1 MGDFIWL
8 LTSMKTCFQQ
18 GWCKLLNWKSN
29 WRYGKSSK
37 RLHVR
42 VLLLK
47 RISKS
52 IEETVTSKNNLK
64 NLLVE
69 PFSEARW
76 SKISSTYLSLKH
88 ADFPI
93 LDVEVVAELVHV
105 GGDAVLLLGRLRDQ
119 ELAGRRRKEK
129 DFKTDQEC
137 FLCLLLDKLVLL
149 LKLLSQLIH
158 LIKENETQYSWKL
171 TTSPYISDTLKHPWR
186 SFSLKLPWKP
196 VRWYFMKKRPIQKP
210 IIPALPFSI
219 SLKNCKDQNPS
230 QCRAGSNLMMAVTT
244 GKWKGR
250 GTEGQDRVLHKRHF
264 MTK

>member
-1 MGDFIWL
+1 
-8 LTSMKTCFQQ
+8 MKTCFQQ

-69 PFSEARW
+69 PFL

-88 ADFPI
+88 ADLPI
-93 LDVEVVAELVHV
+93 LYVKVVAELVHV
-105 GGDAVLLLGRLRDQ
+105 GGDAVLLLGRLREQ
-119 ELAGRRRKEK
+119 ESARRRRKEK

-149 LKLLSQLIH
+149 LKLLSQLVH
-158 LIKENETQYSWKL
+158 LTKANETQYEDPWKL
-171 TTSPYISDTLKHPWR
+171 TTSSYISDTLKHPWR
-186 SFSLKLPWKP
+186 SFSLKLPWRP
-196 VRWYFMKKRPIQKP
+196 VRWYFIKRQIQSPHHPVLSFFPFQYKLQRSPASAVEVPILWWRWLQGSGKEVGE
-210 IIPALPFSI
+210 
-219 SLKNCKDQNPS
+219 KNRIESCTKDT
-230 QCRAGSNLMMAVTT
+230 R
-244 GKWKGR
+244 
-250 GTEGQDRVLHKRHF
+250 F
-264 MTK
+264 MTT

>member
-1 MGDFIWL
+1 MRDFIWL
-8 LTSMKTCFQQ
+8 LTSMKTCFQR

-29 WRYGKSSK
+29 WHYGKSSK

-76 SKISSTYLSLKH
+76 FKISSTYLSLKH

-93 LDVEVVAELVHV
+93 LDVEVVAELVHI
-105 GGDAVLLLGRLRDQ
+105 GGDAVLLLGRLREQ
-119 ELAGRRRKEK
+119 ELAQRRRKEK

-137 FLCLLLDKLVLL
+137 FLCLLLDKFVLL
-149 LKLLSQLIH
+149 LKLLSQLVH
-158 LIKENETQYSWKL
+158 LTKENETQYEDSWKL
-171 TTSPYISDTLKHPWR
+171 TTSSYIRDTLKHPWR
-186 SFSLKLPWKP
+186 SFSLKLQWRP
-196 VRWYFMKKRPIQKP
+196 VCGYFIKRQI
-210 IIPALPFSI
+210 
-219 SLKNCKDQNPS
+219 
-230 QCRAGSNLMMAVTT
+230 
-244 GKWKGR
+244 
-250 GTEGQDRVLHKRHF
+250 
-264 MTK
+264 

>member
-1 MGDFIWL
+1 M
-8 LTSMKTCFQQ
+8 
-18 GWCKLLNWKSN
+18 
-29 WRYGKSSK
+29 
-37 RLHVR
+37 HVR

-69 PFSEARW
+69 PFR

-93 LDVEVVAELVHV
+93 LDVEVVAELVHI
-105 GGDAVLLLGRLRDQ
+105 GGDAVLLLGRLREQ
-119 ELAGRRRKEK
+119 ELAQKRRKEK

-137 FLCLLLDKLVLL
+137 FLCLLLDKFVLL

-171 TTSPYISDTLKHPWR
+171 TTSPYISDTLKHP
-186 SFSLKLPWKP
+186 
-196 VRWYFMKKRPIQKP
+196 
-210 IIPALPFSI
+210 
-219 SLKNCKDQNPS
+219 
-230 QCRAGSNLMMAVTT
+230 
-244 GKWKGR
+244 
-250 GTEGQDRVLHKRHF
+250 
-264 MTK
+264 

>member
-1 MGDFIWL
+1 MGGFIWL

-18 GWCKLLNWKSN
+18 GWCQLLNWKSN

-69 PFSEARW
+69 PFW

-105 GGDAVLLLGRLRDQ
+105 GGDAVLLLGRLREQ
-119 ELAGRRRKEK
+119 ELGQRRWEEK

-149 LKLLSQLIH
+149 LKLLSELVH
-158 LIKENETQYSWKL
+158 LTKEDDLQYEDPWEL
-171 TTSPYISDTLKHPWR
+171 TTSSYIRIL
-186 SFSLKLPWKP
+186 
-196 VRWYFMKKRPIQKP
+196 
-210 IIPALPFSI
+210 
-219 SLKNCKDQNPS
+219 
-230 QCRAGSNLMMAVTT
+230 
-244 GKWKGR
+244 
-250 GTEGQDRVLHKRHF
+250 
-264 MTK
+264 

>member
-1 MGDFIWL
+1 
-8 LTSMKTCFQQ
+8 MKTCFQQ

-69 PFSEARW
+69 PFL

-88 ADFPI
+88 ADLPI
-93 LDVEVVAELVHV
+93 LYVKVVAELVHV
-105 GGDAVLLLGRLRDQ
+105 GGDAVLLLGRLREQ
-119 ELAGRRRKEK
+119 ESARRRKEK

-149 LKLLSQLIH
+149 LKLLSQLVH
-158 LIKENETQYSWKL
+158 LTKANETQYEDPWKL
-171 TTSPYISDTLKHPWR
+171 TTSSYISDTLKHPWR
-186 SFSLKLPWKP
+186 SFSLKLPWRP
-196 VRWYFMKKRPIQKP
+196 VRWYFIKRQIQSPHHPVLSFFPFQYKLQRSPASAVEVPILWWRWLQR
-210 IIPALPFSI
+210 
-219 SLKNCKDQNPS
+219 C
-230 QCRAGSNLMMAVTT
+230 G
-244 GKWKGR
+244 
-250 GTEGQDRVLHKRHF
+250 
-264 MTK
+264 

>member
-76 SKISSTYLSLKH
+76 FKISSTYLSLKH

-93 LDVEVVAELVHV
+93 LDVEVVAELVHI
-105 GGDAVLLLGRLRDQ
+105 GGDAVLLLGRLREQ
-119 ELAGRRRKEK
+119 ELAQRRRKEK
-129 DFKTDQEC
+129 DIKTDQEC
-137 FLCLLLDKLVLL
+137 FLCLLLDKFVLL
-149 LKLLSQLIH
+149 LKLLSQLVH
-158 LIKENETQYSWKL
+158 LTKEDETQYEDSWKL
-171 TTSPYISDTLKHPWR
+171 TTSSYIRDTLKHPWR
-186 SFSLKLPWKP
+186 SFSLKLQWRP
-196 VRWYFMKKRPIQKP
+196 VCGYFIKRQI
-210 IIPALPFSI
+210 
-219 SLKNCKDQNPS
+219 
-230 QCRAGSNLMMAVTT
+230 
-244 GKWKGR
+244 
-250 GTEGQDRVLHKRHF
+250 
-264 MTK
+264 

>member
-18 GWCKLLNWKSN
+18 GWCKLLDWKSN

-69 PFSEARW
+69 PFL

-93 LDVEVVAELVHV
+93 LDVEVVAELVHI
-105 GGDAVLLLGRLRDQ
+105 GGDAVLLLGRLREQ
-119 ELAGRRRKEK
+119 ELAQRRRRKEK

-171 TTSPYISDTLKHPWR
+171 TTSPYISDTL
-186 SFSLKLPWKP
+186 
-196 VRWYFMKKRPIQKP
+196 
-210 IIPALPFSI
+210 
-219 SLKNCKDQNPS
+219 
-230 QCRAGSNLMMAVTT
+230 
-244 GKWKGR
+244 
-250 GTEGQDRVLHKRHF
+250 
-264 MTK
+264 

>member
-1 MGDFIWL
+1 
-8 LTSMKTCFQQ
+8 MKTCFQQ
-18 GWCKLLNWKSN
+18 DWCKLLNWKSN

-93 LDVEVVAELVHV
+93 LYVEVVAELVHV
-105 GGDAVLLLGRLRDQ
+105 GGDAVLLLGRLREQQ
-119 ELAGRRRKEK
+119 ELARRRRKEK

-186 SFSLKLPWKP
+186 SFWLKLPWKP
-196 VRWYFMKKRPIQKP
+196 VRWYFMKKGRLKIPPFLLCLFPFHYNLQRSKPQPASAEEVPI
-210 IIPALPFSI
+210 L
-219 SLKNCKDQNPS
+219 
-230 QCRAGSNLMMAVTT
+230 
-244 GKWKGR
+244 
-250 GTEGQDRVLHKRHF
+250 
-264 MTK
+264 

>member
-1 MGDFIWL
+1 M
-8 LTSMKTCFQQ
+8 
-18 GWCKLLNWKSN
+18 
-29 WRYGKSSK
+29 
-37 RLHVR
+37 HVR

-69 PFSEARW
+69 PFR

-93 LDVEVVAELVHV
+93 LDVEVIAELVHV
-105 GGDAVLLLGRLRDQ
+105 GGDAVLLLGRLREQQ
-119 ELAGRRRKEK
+119 ELARRRRKEK

-158 LIKENETQYSWKL
+158 LTKENETQYEDSWKL
-171 TTSPYISDTLKHPWR
+171 TTFFYISNTLKHP
-186 SFSLKLPWKP
+186 
-196 VRWYFMKKRPIQKP
+196 
-210 IIPALPFSI
+210 
-219 SLKNCKDQNPS
+219 
-230 QCRAGSNLMMAVTT
+230 
-244 GKWKGR
+244 
-250 GTEGQDRVLHKRHF
+250 
-264 MTK
+264 